1 MPRNNKKE
9 GWAARPFLEPLD
21 HGGPRVR
28 VGDESLRFG
37 RDPVCDVVI
46 PDLTVSRRHARLF
59 WEEGALVLEDLGSS
73 GGTFCNGER
82 TVRSVVHRGDLIRLG
97 PRVEYRV
104 DEEAATS
111 TLEVAAHEG
120 GKGAGVRHLQVLLEV
135 ARALNAATVLE
146 EVLDIVLQAAVRLV
160 GADRGYLMLLGGEH
174 ERSAVVSYPPGSV
187 ETTWVAQSSML
198 ERAIKNRET
207 VAIGPGDGQSKS
219 MVARGVAS
227 ALAAPLLV
235 ARHPM
240 GRGKEAS
247 FVATLEVIGGILVER
262 RQAGSLFTR
271 DELAVFESLAADAA
285 LAIDSARMYRET
297 REKAKIEH
305 EMVLARTIQ
314 AAMLR
319 EPPEVA
325 FAKIFAHS
333 QPARSVGGDLYFAAV
348 RPGDALVTAVGDVS
362 GKGVAAALIM
372 AMVQGLLAL
381 VTDLGFPFGEIL
393 SALDRNL
400 RTYNP
405 GNRFLTLA
413 AGLLHPDG
421 HLVVVNGGHCPL
433 VVVRQDGALELIGPT
448 GPIIGMIDGA
458 RWGRVDL
465 TLERGD
471 TVIFYSDG
479 ITESFSPKD
488 VEFGIEGIKDTLAG
502 LAGREPATIGRA
514 LLEAAALHRE
524 GREAQ
529 DDVTLLV
536 MRYTG

>member
-1 MPRNNKKE
+1 MPRHKRE
-9 GWAARPFLEPLD
+9 SWASRPLLEPVD

-28 VGDESLRFG
+28 VGDESIRFG
-37 RDPVCDVVI
+37 RDPGCDVVI

-59 WEEGALVLEDLGSS
+59 WDEGELALEDLGSS
-73 GGTFCNGER
+73 GGTFLNGER
-82 TVRSVVHRGDLIRLG
+82 IQRANPRRGDVIRLG

-104 DEEAATS
+104 EVEAASS
-111 TLEVAAHEG
+111 TLGVAAQQSG
-120 GKGAGVRHLQVLLEV
+120 QGDGVRHLQVLLEV

-160 GADRGYLMLLGGEH
+160 GADRGYLVLHGGEH
-174 ERSAVVSYPPGSV
+174 GRSAVVSHPPGSA
-187 ETTWVAQSSML
+187 ETTWVSQSSIL
-198 ERAIKNRET
+198 DRAITGRQT
-207 VAIGPGDGQSKS
+207 VVIGPGDGQSKS

-240 GRGKEAS
+240 GRGKDAS

-262 RQAGSLFTR
+262 RQAGALFSR

-285 LAIDSARMYRET
+285 LAIDSARLYRET

-305 EMVLARTIQ
+305 EMALARTIQ

-325 FAKIFAHS
+325 FAEIHAFS
-333 QPARSVGGDLYFAAV
+333 QPARIVGGDLYFAGV
-348 RPGDALVTAVGDVS
+348 RPDGAVLAAVGDVS

-381 VTDLGFPFGEIL
+381 VADLGFPFGETA

-400 RTYNP
+400 RTFNP
-405 GNRFLTLA
+405 GNRFLTLGA
-413 AGLLHPDG
+413 CLLHPDG
-421 HLVVVNGGHCPL
+421 HLVAVNGGHCPL
-433 VVVRQDGALELIGPT
+433 VVMRRAGRLEMIDPS
-448 GPIIGMIDGA
+448 GPIIGLIPEA
-458 RWGRVDL
+458 HWGRTEL
-465 TLERGD
+465 TLEPGD
-471 TVIFYSDG
+471 AVVCFSDG
-479 ITESFSPKD
+479 ITESFSPTD
-488 VEFGIEGIKDTLAG
+488 VEFGIEGVYRVLEG
-502 LAGREPATIGRA
+502 LAGSGPEAIGRA
-514 LLEAAALHRE
+514 LLDAAAAHRE

-536 MRYTG
+536 VRYTG